1 MVKGKRNKLNHL
13 IFMDDL
19 KSYGSNEKEAER
31 LTNIVRVFTED
42 IKMEFGIKECA
53 HITLKRGKVVSKGG
67 MELTSGDIIDEI
79 DVEKGYQYL
88 GVLEADNIMHESMKE
103 VISKEYYR
111 RIRKLTSSKLKSG
124 NVITAI
130 NSRAVSLVR
139 YSARIINWTRE
150 ELRRM
155 DRKTRKIMT
164 MNRLYHPQSDVDRL
178 YILRKEGGRG
188 LLNIVECVESE
199 EDNLGRY
206 VNASHERLIKC
217 MKDENLLSMSE
228 NTIEAEKRR

>member
-1 MVKGKRNKLNHL
+1 
-13 IFMDDL
+13 MDDL